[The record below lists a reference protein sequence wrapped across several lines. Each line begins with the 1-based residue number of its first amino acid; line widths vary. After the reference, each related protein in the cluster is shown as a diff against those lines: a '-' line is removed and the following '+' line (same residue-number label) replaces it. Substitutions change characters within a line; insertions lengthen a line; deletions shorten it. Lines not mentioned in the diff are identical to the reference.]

1 MCMKCLSVNDI
12 CIMVQIKSRRKS
24 KFHLIINTPRLVVMP
39 MMRYLTRLL
48 SKNILNRSVSSCTLS
63 GTSSVSVRCLGRVS
77 RELLFTTLQTSVFEM
92 SPKGNPQESGWLSY
106 TKNNF
111 IIKIYT
117 SYFWITI
124 ENLTCFFIRNTQ
136 QVNKYFSSSFF
147 YNLFTYV
154 YSVNTVLFF
163 HFLS

>member
-39 MMRYLTRLL
+39 IMRCLTRLL

-63 GTSSVSVRCLGRVS
+63 GTSSVSDRCLGRVS

-92 SPKGNPQESGWLSY
+92 SPKANPQEGGWSFDWAIL
-106 TKNNF
+106 KNNY

-124 ENLTCFFIRNTQ
+124 ENLTCFFIRHTQ
-136 QVNKYFSSSFF
+136 QVNNYFFIIC
-147 YNLFTYV
+147 LLTY
-154 YSVNTVLFF
+154 TQ
-163 HFLS
+163 

>member
-39 MMRYLTRLL
+39 IMRCLTRLL

-63 GTSSVSVRCLGRVS
+63 SVSDRCLGRVS

-92 SPKGNPQESGWLSY
+92 SSKANPQESGWSFDWAIL
-106 TKNNF
+106 KNNY

-124 ENLTCFFIRNTQ
+124 ENLTCFFIRHTQ
-136 QVNKYFSSSFF
+136 QVNTYFSSSFF
-147 YNLFTYV
+147 IICLLTY
-154 YSVNTVLFF
+154 TQ
-163 HFLS
+163 

>member
-1 MCMKCLSVNDI
+1 M
-12 CIMVQIKSRRKS
+12 RRKS

-39 MMRYLTRLL
+39 IMRCLTRLL

-63 GTSSVSVRCLGRVS
+63 GTSSVSDRC
-77 RELLFTTLQTSVFEM
+77 LFTTLQTSVFEM
-92 SPKGNPQESGWLSY
+92 SPKANPQEGGWSFDWAIL
-106 TKNNF
+106 KNNY

-124 ENLTCFFIRNTQ
+124 ENLTCFFIRHTQ
-136 QVNKYFSSSFF
+136 QVNNYFF

-163 HFLS
+163 HFLEKCMHR

>member
-1 MCMKCLSVNDI
+1 MP
-12 CIMVQIKSRRKS
+12 IMRC
-24 KFHLIINTPRLVVMP
+24 
-39 MMRYLTRLL
+39 LTRLL

-63 GTSSVSVRCLGRVS
+63 GTSSVSDRCLGRVS

-92 SPKGNPQESGWLSY
+92 SPKANDQSPRKWMIFWLSY

-124 ENLTCFFIRNTQ
+124 ENLTCFFIRHTQ
-136 QVNKYFSSSFF
+136 QVNKYFF

-163 HFLS
+163 HFLEKCMHR